1 MPLISSV
8 IPNLIN
14 GVSQQPP
21 ALRLASQAE
30 SVVNCMPSPVEGL
43 KKRPPMEHLARLFTG
58 SAGTN
63 RPFTTIV
70 DRDGTIQY
78 LVLIQDGDIKVFGL
92 DGSVKTVSKP
102 NGTGYLDISNSA
114 DPAEQ
119 FRVASV
125 ADYTFIVNREKTV
138 TTYFQD
144 GVTYSQS
151 GTTVT
156 VTSTAQGLTTSDRI
170 SIDITSGDAA
180 GDDGKF
186 DVASVP
192 NANSFTYTSTTSRN
206 TSGNGAYN
214 VMTET
219 YGTKSMVFIKAA
231 DYSGTYRVKIKN
243 AAGTS
248 TLADVSY
255 TTPAVGGAVPDTL
268 TIATNLRNSLASAL
282 GSGWTITAV
291 DYIIQIEKNDGG
303 DYQLQSA
310 DTKTGNFTKAI
321 KGAIDTI
328 TDLPT
333 LAEHGFVIKVQ
344 GVKTTGLD
352 DYYVKFEASAGS
364 GTGGGIWRETVGPD
378 INRGFNQKTMPHVL
392 VRNADGTFTF
402 KEFEWSQRISGD
414 EGSTSNPSFVNSKIQ
429 NINLFRN
436 RLVFLADENVILS
449 AADNYDRFWPETVQ
463 TVVDSD
469 PIDLVTGGTEI
480 NFLTSSLA
488 FANTLL
494 LFSRHGQFRLDAG
507 QTTVGTSLT
516 PRTANVTATTSFEM
530 AASVDPVGVGRTI
543 YFPIPKGEFSGL
555 RDFFL
560 PDSTGGVPLSEE
572 VSSSVP
578 RYIPGNLISL
588 IASVSEE
595 VIVAISKDQPKRLY
609 MYNFFFEDDN
619 KLQSAW
625 SYWEVKGAK
634 TILGASILD
643 SDMYVVAEYSDGVYL
658 EKVALRPETV
668 DTNSTIELL
677 VDRKTTEASCS
688 TAVTNPGGLGV
699 QTTITLPY
707 PMASTGTMTVVGR
720 DVAGNTISHGQVITP
735 TSETLTGGAGGN
747 GTMVVK
753 GDLSSAKFFVGE
765 LYDMG
770 YEFSTPYLKEEP
782 SGGGIAVVSGPKLQI
797 RTWSVVFDDTSHFIL
812 RITPAGR
819 SANDYPYNG
828 VSIGT
833 SPPSIGI
840 PGIGTG
846 NFRVPVMASSLD
858 TKVEILSSSPV
869 PCRIQSAE
877 WEGWLQSRTKRL

>member
-1 MPLISSV
+1 MPLISST

-30 SVVNCMPSPVEGL
+30 AVVNCMASPVEGL
-43 KKRPPMEHLARLFTG
+43 KKRPPLEHIGKLFAG

-78 LVLIQDGDIKVFGL
+78 LVFIQDGDIKVFGL
-92 DGSVKTVSKP
+92 DGSTKTVNKP

-114 DPAEQ
+114 DPSDK

-125 ADYTFIVNREKTV
+125 ADYTFIANREKTV

-156 VTSTAQGLTTSDRI
+156 ITSTDHGLTTSDRI
-170 SIDITSGDAA
+170 SIDITSGDAS
-180 GDDGKF
+180 GDDGKY
-186 DVASVP
+186 DVASVST
-192 NANSFTYTSTTSRN
+192 NSFTYTSSTSRS
-206 TSGNGAYN
+206 TSGNAAYN
-214 VMTET
+214 VMTPT
-219 YGTKSMVFIKAA
+219 FGTESMVFIKAA
-231 DYSGTYRVKIKN
+231 DYSTTYRIKIKN

-255 TTPAVGGAVPDTL
+255 ATAAVGGTLPDTL

-282 GSGWTITAV
+282 SSGWTFTVV
-291 DYIIQIEKNDGG
+291 DYVIQIQKNDGG
-303 DYQLQSA
+303 DYQVESA
-310 DTKTGNFTKAI
+310 DTKTGTFTKAI
-321 KGAIDTI
+321 KGTIDTI

-333 LAEHGFVIKVQ
+333 LAKHGFIIKVQ
-344 GVKTTGLD
+344 GTKTTQLD

-364 GTGGGIWRETVGPD
+364 GTGGGIWRETAGPD

-392 VRNADGTFTF
+392 VRNADGSFTF
-402 KEFEWSQRISGD
+402 KEFDWSHRICGD
-414 EGSTSNPSFVNSKIQ
+414 ETTVLDPSFVNSQIQ

-436 RLVFLADENVILS
+436 RLVILADENVILS
-449 AADNYDRFWPETVQ
+449 AADNYDRFWPETIQ
-463 TVVDSD
+463 TIVDSD

-507 QTTVGTSLT
+507 TTTVGTSLT
-516 PRTANVTATTSFEM
+516 PKTANVTAITSFEM
-530 AASVDPVGVGRTI
+530 AATVDPVGVGRTI

-560 PDSTGGVPLSEE
+560 PDSTGGVPLSDE
-572 VSSSVP
+572 VTSSIP
-578 RYIPGNLISL
+578 RYIPGNLTNL

-595 VIVAISKDQPKRLY
+595 AIVAISKDQPKRLY
-609 MYNFFFEDDN
+609 VYKFFFEGDN

-625 SYWEVKGAK
+625 SYWEVKGSK

-643 SDMYVVAEYSDGVYL
+643 SDMYVLLQYNDGVYL

-668 DTNSTIELL
+668 DTGSTIELL
-677 VDRKTTEASCS
+677 LDRKVTEASCS

-707 PMASTGTMTVVGR
+707 PMATTGTMAVVGR
-720 DVAGNTISHGQVITP
+720 DVSGNTISHGQVITP

-770 YEFSTPYLKEEP
+770 YEFSTPYLKEQP
-782 SGGGIAVVSGPKLQI
+782 SAGGMAVVAGPKLQV
-797 RTWSVVFDDTSHFIL
+797 RTWAVVFDDTSHFVL

-819 SANDYPYNG
+819 AANDYPYNG
-828 VSIGT
+828 ISVGT
-833 SPPSIGI
+833 SPPSLGT

-846 NFRVPVMASSLD
+846 SFRVPVMASSLD

-877 WEGWLQSRTKRL
+877 WEGWLQSRAKRL

>member
-1 MPLISSV
+1 MPLISST

-30 SVVNCMPSPVEGL
+30 AVVNCMASPVEGL
-43 KKRPPMEHLARLFTG
+43 KKRPPLEHIGKLFAG

-78 LVLIQDGDIKVFGL
+78 LVFIQDGDIKVFGL
-92 DGSVKTVSKP
+92 DGSTKTVNKP

-114 DPAEQ
+114 DPSDK

-125 ADYTFIVNREKTV
+125 AGYTFIANREKTV

-156 VTSTAQGLTTSDRI
+156 VTSTDHGLTTSDRI
-170 SIDITSGDAA
+170 SIDITSGDAS
-180 GDDGKF
+180 GDDGKY
-186 DVASVP
+186 DVASVST
-192 NANSFTYTSTTSRN
+192 NSFTYTSSTSRS
-206 TSGNGAYN
+206 TSGNAAYN
-214 VMTET
+214 VMTPT
-219 YGTKSMVFIKAA
+219 FGTESMVFIKAA
-231 DYSGTYRVKIKN
+231 DYSTTYRIKIKN

-255 TTPAVGGAVPDTL
+255 PTAAVGGTLPDTL

-282 GSGWTITAV
+282 SSGWTFTVV
-291 DYIIQIEKNDGG
+291 DYVIQIQKNDGG
-303 DYQLQSA
+303 DYQVESA
-310 DTKTGNFTKAI
+310 DTKTGTFTKAI
-321 KGAIDTI
+321 KGTIDTI

-333 LAEHGFVIKVQ
+333 LAKHGFIIKVQ
-344 GVKTTGLD
+344 GTKTTQLD

-392 VRNADGTFTF
+392 VRNADGSFTF
-402 KEFEWSQRISGD
+402 KEFDWSHRICGD
-414 EGSTSNPSFVNSKIQ
+414 ETTVLDPSFVNSQIQ

-436 RLVFLADENVILS
+436 RLVILADENVILS
-449 AADNYDRFWPETVQ
+449 AADNYDRFWPETIQ
-463 TVVDSD
+463 TIVDSD

-507 QTTVGTSLT
+507 TTTVGTSLT
-516 PRTANVTATTSFEM
+516 PKTANVTAITSFEM
-530 AASVDPVGVGRTI
+530 AATVDPVGVGRTI

-560 PDSTGGVPLSEE
+560 PDSTGGVPLSDE
-572 VSSSVP
+572 VTSSIP
-578 RYIPGNLISL
+578 RYIPGNLTNL

-595 VIVAISKDQPKRLY
+595 AIVAISKDQPKRLY
-609 MYNFFFEDDN
+609 VYKFFFEGDN

-625 SYWEVKGAK
+625 SYWEVKGSK

-643 SDMYVVAEYSDGVYL
+643 SDMYVLLQYNDGVYL

-668 DTNSTIELL
+668 DTGSTIELL
-677 VDRKTTEASCS
+677 LDRKVTEASCS

-707 PMASTGTMTVVGR
+707 PMATTGTMAVVGR
-720 DVAGNTISHGQVITP
+720 DVSGNTISHGQVITP

-770 YEFSTPYLKEEP
+770 YEFSTPYLKEQP
-782 SGGGIAVVSGPKLQI
+782 SAGGMAVVAGPKLQV
-797 RTWSVVFDDTSHFIL
+797 RTWAVVFDDTSHFVL

-819 SANDYPYNG
+819 AANDYPYNG
-828 VSIGT
+828 ISVGT
-833 SPPSIGI
+833 SPPSLGT

-846 NFRVPVMASSLD
+846 SFRVPVMASSLD

-877 WEGWLQSRTKRL
+877 WEGWLQSRAKRL

>member
-1 MPLISSV
+1 MPLISST

-30 SVVNCMPSPVEGL
+30 SVINCMPSPVEGL
-43 KKRPPMEHLARLFTG
+43 KKRPPMEHIGKLFAG
-58 SAGTN
+58 SAGTG

-78 LVLIQDGDIKVFGL
+78 LVFIQDNDIKVFGL
-92 DGSVKTVSKP
+92 DGSTKTVNKP
-102 NGTGYLDISNSA
+102 NGTSYLDISNSA
-114 DPAEQ
+114 DPSEQ

-156 VTSTAQGLTTSDRI
+156 VTSTAHGLTTSNRI
-170 SIDITSGDAA
+170 SIDCTSGS
-180 GDDGKF
+180 GVDGKY

-192 NANSFTYTSTTSRN
+192 NANSFTYTAGTSLTTN
-206 TSGNGAYN
+206 GNAAYN
-214 VMTET
+214 VMTPT

-231 DYSGTYRVKIKN
+231 DYSATYRIKIKS
-243 AAGTS
+243 ADGTS

-255 TTPAVGGAVPDTL
+255 ATAAVGGTQPDTL

-282 GSGWTITAV
+282 SSGWTFTVV
-291 DYIIQIEKNDGG
+291 DYVVQIVKTDGG
-303 DYQLQSA
+303 DYQLESS
-310 DTKTGNFTKAI
+310 DTKTGTFTKAI
-321 KGAIDTI
+321 KGTIDTI

-344 GVKTTGLD
+344 GTKTTGLD

-392 VRNADGTFTF
+392 VRNADGSFDF
-402 KEFEWSQRISGD
+402 KEFDWSDRVAGD
-414 EGSTSNPSFVNSKIQ
+414 EGTTSNPSFVNSKIQ

-449 AADNYDRFWPETVQ
+449 AADNYDRFWPEPVQ

-507 QTTVGTSLT
+507 STTIGTSLT
-516 PRTANVTATTSFEM
+516 PKTANVTATTSFEM
-530 AASVDPVGVGRTI
+530 AATVDPVGVGRTI
-543 YFPIPKGEFSGL
+543 YFAIPKGEFSGL

-572 VSSSVP
+572 VTSAVP
-578 RYIPGNLISL
+578 RYIPGNLTNL

-595 VIVAISKDQPKRLY
+595 AIVAISKDQPKRIYL
-609 MYNFFFEDDN
+609 YNFFFEDDN

-643 SDMYVVAEYSDGVYL
+643 SDMYVVLEYNDGVYL

-668 DTNSTIELL
+668 DEGSTIELL
-677 VDRKTTEASCS
+677 LDRKVTEASCS

-707 PMASTGTMTVVGR
+707 PMATTGTMAVVGR
-720 DVAGNTISHGQVITP
+720 DVAGNTISHGQVIIP
-735 TSETLTGGAGGN
+735 TSETLTGGAGSN

-765 LYDMG
+765 LYDMA
-770 YEFSTPYLKEEP
+770 YEFSTPYLKEQP
-782 SGGGIAVVSGPKLQI
+782 SGGGMAVVAGPKLQI
-797 RTWSVVFDDTSHFIL
+797 RTWAVVFDNTSHFVL
-812 RITPAGR
+812 RVTPAGR
-819 SANDYPYNG
+819 TANDYPYNG
-828 VSIGT
+828 ISVGT
-833 SPPSIGI
+833 SPPSLGA

-858 TKVEILSSSPV
+858 TKIEIISSSPV
-869 PCRIQSAE
+869 PCRVQSAE
-877 WEGWLQSRTKRL
+877 WEGWLQSRAKRL

>member
-1 MPLISSV
+1 MPLISST

-43 KKRPPMEHLARLFTG
+43 KKRPPMTHIGKLFAG
-58 SAGTN
+58 SAGTG

-78 LVLIQDGDIKVFGL
+78 LVFIQDNDIKVFGL
-92 DGSVKTVSKP
+92 DGSTKTVNKP
-102 NGTGYLDISNSA
+102 NGTSYLDISNSA
-114 DPAEQ
+114 DPSEQ

-156 VTSTAQGLTTSDRI
+156 VTSTAHGLTTSDRI
-170 SIDITSGDAA
+170 SIDCTSGS
-180 GDDGKF
+180 GVDGKY
-186 DVASVP
+186 DIASVP
-192 NANSFTYTSTTSRN
+192 NANSFTYTAGTSLTTN
-206 TSGNGAYN
+206 GNAAYN
-214 VMTET
+214 VMTPT

-231 DYSGTYRVKIKN
+231 DYSTTYRIKIKS
-243 AAGTS
+243 ADGTS

-255 TTPAVGGAVPDTL
+255 ATAAVGGTQPDTL

-282 GSGWTITAV
+282 SSGWTFTVV
-291 DYIIQIEKNDGG
+291 DYIIQIVKTDGG
-303 DYQLQSA
+303 DYQLESS
-310 DTKTGNFTKAI
+310 DTKTGTFTKAI
-321 KGAIDTI
+321 KGTIDTI

-344 GVKTTGLD
+344 GTKTTGLD

-392 VRNADGTFTF
+392 VRNADGSFDF
-402 KEFEWSQRISGD
+402 KEFDWSDRVAGD
-414 EGSTSNPSFVNSKIQ
+414 EGTTSNPSFVNSKIQ

-507 QTTVGTSLT
+507 TTTIGTSLT
-516 PRTANVTATTSFEM
+516 PKTANVTATTSFEM
-530 AASVDPVGVGRTI
+530 AATVDPVGVGRTI
-543 YFPIPKGEFSGL
+543 YFAIPKGEFSGL

-572 VSSSVP
+572 VTSAVP
-578 RYIPGNLISL
+578 RYIPGNLTNL

-595 VIVAISKDQPKRLY
+595 AIVAISKDQPKRIYL
-609 MYNFFFEDDN
+609 YNFFFEDDN

-643 SDMYVVAEYSDGVYL
+643 SDMYVVLEYNDGVYL

-668 DTNSTIELL
+668 DANSTIELL
-677 VDRKTTEASCS
+677 VDRKITEASCS

-707 PMASTGTMTVVGR
+707 PMATTGTMAVVGR
-720 DVAGNTISHGQVITP
+720 DVAGNTISHGQVIIP

-765 LYDMG
+765 LYDMA
-770 YEFSTPYLKEEP
+770 YEFSTPYLKEQP
-782 SGGGIAVVSGPKLQI
+782 SGGGMAVVAGPKLQI
-797 RTWSVVFDDTSHFIL
+797 RTWAVVFDNTSHFVL
-812 RITPAGR
+812 RVTPAGR
-819 SANDYPYNG
+819 TANDYPYNG
-828 VSIGT
+828 ISVGT
-833 SPPSIGI
+833 SPPSLGA

-858 TKVEILSSSPV
+858 TKIEIISSSPV
-869 PCRIQSAE
+869 PCRVQSAE
-877 WEGWLQSRTKRL
+877 WEGWLQSRAKRL

>member
-1 MPLISSV
+1 MPLISST

-14 GVSQQPP
+14 GVSQQPA

-30 SVVNCMPSPVEGL
+30 SVINCMPSPVEGL
-43 KKRPPMEHLARLFTG
+43 KKRPPMTHIGKLFAG
-58 SAGTN
+58 SAGTG

-78 LVLIQDGDIKVFGL
+78 LVFIQDNDIKVFGL
-92 DGSVKTVSKP
+92 DGSTKTVNKP
-102 NGTGYLDISNSA
+102 NGTSYLDISNSA
-114 DPAEQ
+114 DPSEQ

-138 TTYFQD
+138 TTFFQD

-156 VTSTAQGLTTSDRI
+156 VTSTAHGLTTSDRI
-170 SIDITSGDAA
+170 SIDCTSGS
-180 GDDGKF
+180 GVDGKY
-186 DVASVP
+186 DIASVP
-192 NANSFTYTSTTSRN
+192 NANSFTYTAGTSLTTN
-206 TSGNGAYN
+206 GNAAYN
-214 VMTET
+214 VMTPT

-231 DYSGTYRVKIKN
+231 DYSTTYRIKIKS
-243 AAGTS
+243 ADGTS

-255 TTPAVGGAVPDTL
+255 ATAAVGGTQPDTL

-282 GSGWTITAV
+282 SSGWTFTVV
-291 DYIIQIEKNDGG
+291 DYIVQIVKTDGG
-303 DYQLQSA
+303 DYQLESS
-310 DTKTGNFTKAI
+310 DTKTGTFTKAI
-321 KGAIDTI
+321 KGTIDTI

-344 GVKTTGLD
+344 GTKTTGLD

-392 VRNADGTFTF
+392 IRNADGSFDF
-402 KEFEWSQRISGD
+402 KEFDWSDRVAGD
-414 EGSTSNPSFVNSKIQ
+414 EGTTSNPSFVNSKIQ

-463 TVVDSD
+463 TIVDSD

-507 QTTVGTSLT
+507 TTTIGTSLT
-516 PRTANVTATTSFEM
+516 PKTANVTATTSFEM
-530 AASVDPVGVGRTI
+530 ASTVDPVGVGRTI
-543 YFPIPKGEFSGL
+543 YFAIPKGEFSGL

-572 VSSSVP
+572 VTSAVP
-578 RYIPGNLISL
+578 RYIPGNLTNL

-595 VIVAISKDQPKRLY
+595 AIVAISKDQPKRIYL
-609 MYNFFFEDDN
+609 YNFFFEDDN

-643 SDMYVVAEYSDGVYL
+643 SDMYVILEYNDGVYL

-668 DTNSTIELL
+668 DANSTIELL
-677 VDRKTTEASCS
+677 VDRKVTEASCS

-707 PMASTGTMTVVGR
+707 PMATTGTMAVVGR
-720 DVAGNTISHGQVITP
+720 DVAGNTISHGQVIIP
-735 TSETLTGGAGGN
+735 TSETLTGGAGSN

-765 LYDMG
+765 LYDMA
-770 YEFSTPYLKEEP
+770 YEFSTPYLKEQP
-782 SGGGIAVVSGPKLQI
+782 SGGGMAVVAGPKLQI
-797 RTWSVVFDDTSHFIL
+797 RTWAVVFDNTSHFVL
-812 RITPAGR
+812 RVTPAGR
-819 SANDYPYNG
+819 TANDYPYNG
-828 VSIGT
+828 ISVGT
-833 SPPSIGI
+833 SPPSLGA

-858 TKVEILSSSPV
+858 TKIEIISSSPV
-869 PCRIQSAE
+869 PCRVQSAE
-877 WEGWLQSRTKRL
+877 WEGWLQSRAKRL

>member
-1 MPLISSV
+1 MPLISST
-8 IPNLIN
+8 ISNLIN
-14 GVSQQPP
+14 GVSQQPA

-43 KKRPPMEHLARLFTG
+43 KKRPPMTHIGRLFTG
-58 SAGTN
+58 SAGST

-70 DRDGTIQY
+70 DRDGSIQY
-78 LVLIQDGDIKVFGL
+78 LVFIQDGDIKVFGL
-92 DGSVKTVSKP
+92 DGSVKTVNKP

-114 DPAEQ
+114 DPSEQ

-125 ADYTFIVNREKTV
+125 ADYTFIANREKTV
-138 TTYFQD
+138 TTFFQD

-156 VTSTAQGLTTSDRI
+156 VTSTAHGLTTSDRI
-170 SIDITSGDAA
+170 SIDCTSGS
-180 GDDGKF
+180 GVDGKYS
-186 DVASVP
+186 VASVP
-192 NANSFTYTSTTSRN
+192 NANSFTYTAGTSLT

-214 VMTET
+214 VMTST
-219 YGTKSMVFIKAA
+219 FGTKSMVFIKAA

-255 TTPAVGGAVPDTL
+255 TTAAVGGAQPDTL

-282 GSGWTITAV
+282 SSGWTFTVV
-291 DYIIQIEKNDGG
+291 DYVIQIEKNDGG
-303 DYQLQSA
+303 DYQLESS
-310 DTKTGNFTKAI
+310 DTKTGTFTKAI
-321 KGAIDTI
+321 KGTIDTI

-344 GVKTTGLD
+344 GTKTTGLD

-364 GTGGGIWRETVGPD
+364 GTGGGIWRETVAPD
-378 INRGFNQKTMPHVL
+378 INRGFNPKTMPHVL
-392 VRNADGTFTF
+392 IRNADGSFDF
-402 KEFEWSQRISGD
+402 KEFDWSYRIAGD
-414 EGSTSNPSFVNSKIQ
+414 ETTTSNPSFVNSKIQ

-449 AADNYDRFWPETVQ
+449 AADSYDRFWPETVQ
-463 TVVDSD
+463 TIVDSD

-507 QTTVGTSLT
+507 STTIGTSLT

-543 YFPIPKGEFSGL
+543 YFAIPKGEYTGL

-572 VSSSVP
+572 VTSSVP
-578 RYIPGNLISL
+578 RYIPGNLTNL
-588 IASVSEE
+588 ITSVSEE
-595 VIVAISKDQPKRLY
+595 TIVAISKDQPKRIY

-634 TILGASILD
+634 TILGAAILD
-643 SDMYVVAEYSDGVYL
+643 SDMYLTIQYSDGVYL

-668 DTNSTIELL
+668 DTGSTIELL
-677 VDRKTTEASCS
+677 VDRKVTETSCS

-707 PMASTGTMTVVGR
+707 PMATTGTMAVVGR
-720 DVAGNTISHGQVITP
+720 DVSGNTISHGQVISP
-735 TSETLTGGAGGN
+735 TSETLAGGASGN

-782 SGGGIAVVSGPKLQI
+782 RGGGIAVVAGPKLQI
-797 RTWSVVFDDTSHFIL
+797 RTWAVVFDDTSHFVL
-812 RITPAGR
+812 RVTPAGR
-819 SANDYPYNG
+819 TANDYPYNG
-828 VSIGT
+828 ISVGT
-833 SPPSIGI
+833 SPPSLGT

-858 TKVEILSSSPV
+858 TKIEIISSSPV
-869 PCRIQSAE
+869 PCRVQSAE
-877 WEGWLQSRTKRL
+877 WEGWLQSRSKRL

>member
-1 MPLISSV
+1 MPLISST

-30 SVVNCMPSPVEGL
+30 AVINCMASPVEGL
-43 KKRPPMEHLARLFTG
+43 KKRPPLEHIGKLFTG

-78 LVLIQDGDIKVFGL
+78 LVFIQDGDIKVFGL
-92 DGSVKTVSKP
+92 DGSTKTVNKP

-114 DPAEQ
+114 DPSDK

-125 ADYTFIVNREKTV
+125 ADYTFIANREKTV

-156 VTSTAQGLTTSDRI
+156 VTSTDHGLTTSDRI
-170 SIDITSGDAA
+170 SIDITSGDAS
-180 GDDGKF
+180 GDDGKY
-186 DVASVP
+186 DVASVST
-192 NANSFTYTSTTSRN
+192 NSFTYTSSTSRS
-206 TSGNGAYN
+206 TSGNAAYN
-214 VMTET
+214 VMTPT
-219 YGTKSMVFIKAA
+219 FGTESMVFIKAA
-231 DYSGTYRVKIKN
+231 DYSTTYRIKIKN

-255 TTPAVGGAVPDTL
+255 GTAAVGGTLPDTL

-282 GSGWTITAV
+282 SSGWTFTVV
-291 DYIIQIEKNDGG
+291 DYVIQIQKNDGG
-303 DYQLQSA
+303 DYQVESA
-310 DTKTGNFTKAI
+310 DTKTGTFTKAI
-321 KGAIDTI
+321 KGTIDTI

-333 LAEHGFVIKVQ
+333 LAKHGFIIKVQ
-344 GVKTTGLD
+344 GTKTTQLD

-364 GTGGGIWRETVGPD
+364 GTGGGIWRETAGPD

-392 VRNADGTFTF
+392 VRNADGSFTF
-402 KEFEWSQRISGD
+402 KEFDWSHRICGD
-414 EGSTSNPSFVNSKIQ
+414 EATVLDPSFVNSQIQ

-436 RLVFLADENVILS
+436 RLVILADENVILS
-449 AADNYDRFWPETVQ
+449 AADNYDRFWPETIQ
-463 TVVDSD
+463 TIVDSD

-507 QTTVGTSLT
+507 TTTVGTSLT
-516 PRTANVTATTSFEM
+516 PKTANVTAITSFEM
-530 AASVDPVGVGRTI
+530 AATVDPVGVGRTI

-560 PDSTGGVPLSEE
+560 PDSTGGVPLSDE
-572 VSSSVP
+572 VTSSIP
-578 RYIPGNLISL
+578 RYIPGNLTNL

-595 VIVAISKDQPKRLY
+595 AIVAISKDQPKRLY
-609 MYNFFFEDDN
+609 IYKFFFEGDN

-625 SYWEVKGAK
+625 SYWEVKGSK

-643 SDMYVVAEYSDGVYL
+643 SDMYVLLQYNDGVYL

-668 DTNSTIELL
+668 DAGSTIELL
-677 VDRKTTEASCS
+677 LDRKVTEASCS

-707 PMASTGTMTVVGR
+707 PMATTGTMAVVGR
-720 DVAGNTISHGQVITP
+720 DVSGNTISHGQVITP

-770 YEFSTPYLKEEP
+770 YEFSTPYLKEQP
-782 SGGGIAVVSGPKLQI
+782 SAGGMAVVAGPKLQV
-797 RTWSVVFDDTSHFIL
+797 RTWAVVFDDTSHFVL
-812 RITPAGR
+812 RVTPAGR
-819 SANDYPYNG
+819 AANDYPYNG
-828 VSIGT
+828 ISVGT
-833 SPPSIGI
+833 SPPSLGT

-846 NFRVPVMASSLD
+846 SFRVPVMASSLD

-877 WEGWLQSRTKRL
+877 WEGWLQSRAKRL

>member
-1 MPLISSV
+1 MPLISST

-14 GVSQQPP
+14 GVSQQPA

-30 SVVNCMPSPVEGL
+30 SVINCMPSPVEGL
-43 KKRPPMEHLARLFTG
+43 KKRPPLTHIAKLFAG

-70 DRDGTIQY
+70 DRDGTVQY
-78 LVLIQDGDIKVFGL
+78 LVFIQDGDIKVFGL
-92 DGSVKTVSKP
+92 DGSSKTVNKP
-102 NGTGYLDISNSA
+102 NGTDYLDISNSA
-114 DPAEQ
+114 DPSEQ
-119 FRVASV
+119 FRLASV
-125 ADYTFIVNREKTV
+125 ADYTFIANREKTV

-156 VTSTAQGLTTSDRI
+156 VTSTAHGLTTSDRI
-170 SIDITSGDAA
+170 SIDCTSGS
-180 GDDGKF
+180 GVDGKY

-192 NANSFTYTSTTSRN
+192 DANSFTYTAGTSLT
-206 TSGNGAYN
+206 TSGNAAYN
-214 VMTET
+214 VMTPT
-219 YGTKSMVFIKAA
+219 YSTKSMVFIKAA
-231 DYSGTYRVKIKN
+231 DYSGTYRIKIKS
-243 AAGTS
+243 ADGTS

-255 TTPAVGGAVPDTL
+255 TTAAVGGTQPDTL

-282 GSGWTITAV
+282 SSGWTFTAN
-291 DYIIQIEKNDGG
+291 DYIVQIQKNDGG
-303 DYQLQSA
+303 DYQIESA
-310 DTKTGNFTKAI
+310 DTKTGTFTKAI
-321 KGAIDTI
+321 KGTIDTI

-333 LAEHGFVIKVQ
+333 LAEHGFIVKVQ
-344 GVKTTGLD
+344 GTKTTQLD
-352 DYYVKFEASAGS
+352 DYYVKFETSAGS
-364 GTGGGIWRETVGPD
+364 GTGGGIWRETVAPD
-378 INRGFNQKTMPHVL
+378 INRGFNPKTMPHVL
-392 VRNADGTFTF
+392 VRNSDGTFDF
-402 KEFEWSQRISGD
+402 KQFDWSYRIAGD
-414 EGSTSNPSFVNSKIQ
+414 EATTANPSFVDSKIQ

-436 RLVFLADENVILS
+436 RLVLLADENVILS

-507 QTTVGTSLT
+507 STTIGTSLT

-543 YFPIPKGEFSGL
+543 YFAIPKGEYTGL

-572 VSSSVP
+572 VTSSVP
-578 RYIPGNLISL
+578 RYIPGNLTNL
-588 IASVSEE
+588 ITSVSEE
-595 VIVAISKDQPKRLY
+595 TIVAISKDQPKRIY
-609 MYNFFFEDDN
+609 IYKFFFEDDN

-634 TILGASILD
+634 TILGAAILD
-643 SDMYVVAEYSDGVYL
+643 SDMYLTIQYNDGVYL

-668 DTNSTIELL
+668 DVGSTIELL
-677 VDRKTTEASCS
+677 LDRKVTEASCS

-707 PMASTGTMTVVGR
+707 PMATTGTMAVVGR
-720 DVAGNTISHGQVITP
+720 DVAGNTIGHGQVISP

-782 SGGGIAVVSGPKLQI
+782 RGGGIAVVAGPKLQI
-797 RTWSVVFDDTSHFIL
+797 RTWAVVFDETSHFVL
-812 RITPAGR
+812 RVTPAGR
-819 SANDYPYNG
+819 PANDYPYNG
-828 VSIGT
+828 LSIGT
-833 SPPSIGI
+833 SPPSLGT

-869 PCRIQSAE
+869 PCRVQSAE
-877 WEGWLQSRTKRL
+877 WEGWLQSRAKRL

>member
-1 MPLISSV
+1 MPLISST

-14 GVSQQPP
+14 GVSQQPA

-30 SVVNCMPSPVEGL
+30 SVINCMASPVEGL
-43 KKRPPMEHLARLFTG
+43 KKRPPMEHIGKLFAG
-58 SAGTN
+58 SAGTG

-78 LVLIQDGDIKVFGL
+78 LVFIQDNDIKVFGL
-92 DGSVKTVSKP
+92 DGSTKTVNKP

-114 DPAEQ
+114 DPSEQ
-119 FRVASV
+119 FRLASV

-156 VTSTAQGLTTSDRI
+156 VTSTAHGLTTSDRI
-170 SIDITSGDAA
+170 SIDCTSGS
-180 GDDGKF
+180 GVDGKY

-192 NANSFTYTSTTSRN
+192 NANSFTYTAGTSLTTN
-206 TSGNGAYN
+206 GNAAYN
-214 VMTET
+214 IMTPNF
-219 YGTKSMVFIKAA
+219 GTKSMVFIKAA
-231 DYSGTYRVKIKN
+231 DYSATYRIKIKS
-243 AAGTS
+243 ADGTS

-255 TTPAVGGAVPDTL
+255 ATAAVGGTQPDTL

-282 GSGWTITAV
+282 SSGWTFTVV
-291 DYIIQIEKNDGG
+291 DYVVQIVKTDGG
-303 DYQLQSA
+303 DYQLESS
-310 DTKTGNFTKAI
+310 DTKTGTFTKAI
-321 KGAIDTI
+321 KGTIDTI

-333 LAEHGFVIKVQ
+333 LAEHGFIIKVQ
-344 GVKTTGLD
+344 GTKTTQLD

-364 GTGGGIWRETVGPD
+364 GTGGGIWRETVAPD

-392 VRNADGTFTF
+392 VRNADGSFDF
-402 KEFEWSQRISGD
+402 KEFDWSYRICGD
-414 EGSTSNPSFVNSKIQ
+414 EGTVLNPSFVNCKIQ

-436 RLVFLADENVILS
+436 RLVLLADENVILS
-449 AADNYDRFWPETVQ
+449 AADNYDRFWPETIQ

-507 QTTVGTSLT
+507 ATTIGTSLT
-516 PRTANVTATTSFEM
+516 PKTANVTAITSFEM
-530 AASVDPVGVGRTI
+530 AATVDPVGVGRTI
-543 YFPIPKGEFSGL
+543 YFPIPKGEYSGL

-560 PDSTGGVPLSEE
+560 PDSTGGVPISDE
-572 VSSSVP
+572 VTSAIP
-578 RYIPGNLISL
+578 RYIPGNLTNL

-595 VIVAISKDQPKRLY
+595 AIAAISKDQPKRIY
-609 MYNFFFEDDN
+609 IYKFFFEGDN

-643 SDMYVVAEYSDGVYL
+643 SDMYVILEYNDGVYL

-668 DTNSTIELL
+668 DANSTIELL
-677 VDRKTTEASCS
+677 VDRKVTEASCS

-707 PMASTGTMTVVGR
+707 PMATTGTMAVVGR
-720 DVAGNTISHGQVITP
+720 DVAGNTISHGQVIIP
-735 TSETLTGGAGGN
+735 TSETLTGGAGSN
-747 GTMVVK
+747 GTMIVK

-770 YEFSTPYLKEEP
+770 YEFSTPYLKEQP
-782 SGGGIAVVSGPKLQI
+782 SAGGMAVVAGPKLQV
-797 RTWSVVFDDTSHFIL
+797 RTWAVVFDDTSHFVL
-812 RITPAGR
+812 RVTPAGR
-819 SANDYPYNG
+819 TANDYPYNG
-828 VSIGT
+828 ISVGT
-833 SPPSIGI
+833 SPPSLGT

-858 TKVEILSSSPV
+858 TKIEIISSSPV

-877 WEGWLQSRTKRL
+877 WEGWLQSRAKRL

>member
-1 MPLISSV
+1 MPLISST

-30 SVVNCMPSPVEGL
+30 SVINCMPSPVEGL
-43 KKRPPMEHLARLFTG
+43 KKRPPLEHIGKLFTG
-58 SAGTN
+58 SAGTG

-78 LVLIQDGDIKVFGL
+78 LVFIQDNDIKVFGL
-92 DGSVKTVSKP
+92 DGSSKTVNKP

-114 DPAEQ
+114 DPSEQ

-125 ADYTFIVNREKTV
+125 ADYSFIVNREKTV

-144 GVTYSQS
+144 SVTYSQS

-156 VTSTAQGLTTSDRI
+156 VTSSGHGLTTSDRI
-170 SIDITSGDAA
+170 SIDCTSGN
-180 GDDGKF
+180 GVDGKY
-186 DVASVP
+186 DVASVSTD
-192 NANSFTYTSTTSRN
+192 SFTYTAGTSLT
-206 TSGNGAYN
+206 TSGNAAYN
-214 VMTET
+214 VMTPT

-231 DYSGTYRVKIKN
+231 DYSTTYRIKIKN

-248 TLADVSY
+248 DLADVNYS
-255 TTPAVGGAVPDTL
+255 TAAIGGTQPDTL

-282 GSGWTITAV
+282 SSGWTFTVV
-291 DYIIQIEKNDGG
+291 DYVIQIQKDDGG
-303 DYQLQSA
+303 DYQLESS
-310 DTKTGNFTKAI
+310 DTKTGTFTKAI
-321 KGAIDTI
+321 KGTIDTI

-333 LAEHGFVIKVQ
+333 LAEHGFVVKIQ
-344 GVKTTGLD
+344 GTKTTGLD
-352 DYYVKFEASAGS
+352 DYYVKFESSAGS

-392 VRNADGTFTF
+392 VRNANGTFDF
-402 KEFEWSQRISGD
+402 KEFEWSNRVAGD
-414 EGSTSNPSFVNSKIQ
+414 EGTTSNPSFVDSKIQ
-429 NINLFRN
+429 NVNLFRN

-449 AADNYDRFWPETVQ
+449 AADSYDRFWPETVQ

-507 QTTVGTSLT
+507 STTIGTSLT
-516 PRTANVTATTSFEM
+516 PKTANVTATTSFEM
-530 AASVDPVGVGRTI
+530 AATVDPVGVGRTI
-543 YFPIPKGEFSGL
+543 YFAIPKGEYSGL

-572 VSSSVP
+572 VTSAVP
-578 RYIPGNLISL
+578 RYIPGNLTNL

-595 VIVAISKDQPKRLY
+595 VIVAISKDQPKHIY

-625 SYWEVKGAK
+625 SHWEVKGAK

-643 SDMYVVAEYSDGVYL
+643 SDMYVIAEYNDGVYL
-658 EKVALRPETV
+658 EKVGLRPETV
-668 DTNSTIELL
+668 DANSTIELL
-677 VDRKTTEASCS
+677 VDRKITEANCS

-707 PMASTGTMTVVGR
+707 PTATAGIMTVVGR

-747 GTMVVK
+747 GTVVVK

-765 LYDMG
+765 LYDMA
-770 YEFSTPYLKEEP
+770 YQFSTPYLKEQP
-782 SGGGIAVVSGPKLQI
+782 KGGGVAVVAGPRLQV
-797 RTWSVVFDDTSHFIL
+797 RTWAVVFDKTSHFVL
-812 RITPAGR
+812 RVTPAGR
-819 SANDYPYNG
+819 AANDYPYNG
-828 VSIGT
+828 ISVGT
-833 SPPSIGI
+833 SPPSLGA

-858 TKVEILSSSPV
+858 TKIEILSSSPV
-869 PCRIQSAE
+869 PCRVQSAE
-877 WEGWLQSRTKRL
+877 WEGWLQSRAKRL

>member
-1 MPLISSV
+1 MPLISST

-30 SVVNCMPSPVEGL
+30 EVINCMPSPVEGL
-43 KKRPPMEHLARLFTG
+43 KKRPPMEHIAKIFAG

-78 LVLIQDGDIKVFGL
+78 LIFIQDGDIKVFGL
-92 DGSVKTVSKP
+92 DGSSKTVNKP
-102 NGTGYLDISNSA
+102 NGTDYLDISNSA
-114 DPAEQ
+114 DPSER

-125 ADYTFIVNREKTV
+125 ADYTFITNREKVV

-156 VTSTAQGLTTSDRI
+156 VTSAKHGLTTSDRI
-170 SIDITSGDAA
+170 SIDCTSGTGVDGKYNITS
-180 GDDGKF
+180 
-186 DVASVP
+186 VATD
-192 NANSFTYTSTTSRN
+192 SFTYTAGTSLS
-206 TSGNGAYN
+206 TSGNAAYN
-214 VMTET
+214 VMTPT
-219 YGTKSMVFIKAA
+219 FGTDSMVFIKAA
-231 DYSGTYRVKIKN
+231 DYSGTYKVKIKS
-243 AAGTS
+243 ADGTS

-255 TTPAVGGAVPDTL
+255 TTAAVGGTQPDTL

-282 GSGWTITAV
+282 SSGWTFTVV
-291 DYIIQIEKNDGG
+291 DYIIQIKKNDGG
-303 DYQLQSA
+303 DYQLESS
-310 DTKTGNFTKAI
+310 DTKTGTFTKAI
-321 KGAIDTI
+321 KGTIDTI

-333 LAEHGFVIKVQ
+333 LAQHGFIIKVQ
-344 GVKTTGLD
+344 GTKTTGLD
-352 DYYVKFEASAGS
+352 DYYVKFETSAGS
-364 GTGGGIWRETVGPD
+364 GTGGGIWRETSGPD

-392 VRNADGTFTF
+392 VRNANGTFDF
-402 KEFEWSQRISGD
+402 KEFEWSHRICGD
-414 EGSTSNPSFVNSKIQ
+414 ESTVLDPSFVNSKIE

-449 AADNYDRFWPETVQ
+449 AADNYDRFWPETIQ

-507 QTTVGTSLT
+507 VTTVGTSLT
-516 PRTANVTATTSFEM
+516 PKTANVTAITSFEM
-530 AASVDPVGVGRTI
+530 AATVDPVGVGRTI
-543 YFPIPKGEFSGL
+543 YFPIPKGEYSGL

-560 PDSTGGVPLSEE
+560 PDSTGGVPLSDE
-572 VSSSVP
+572 VTSAIP
-578 RYIPGNLISL
+578 RYIPGNLTNL

-595 VIVAISKDQPKRLY
+595 AIVAISKDQPKRIY
-609 MYNFFFEDDN
+609 IYKFFFEGDN

-634 TILGASILD
+634 TILGAAILD
-643 SDMYVVAEYSDGVYL
+643 SDMYLTIQYNDGVYL

-668 DTNSTIELL
+668 DTGSTIELL
-677 VDRKTTEASCS
+677 LDRKVTEASCS

-707 PMASTGTMTVVGR
+707 PMATTGTMAVVGR
-720 DVAGNTISHGQVITP
+720 DVSGNTISHGQVINP

-770 YEFSTPYLKEEP
+770 YEFSTPYLKEQP
-782 SGGGIAVVSGPKLQI
+782 SAGGMAVVAGPKLQI
-797 RTWSVVFDDTSHFIL
+797 RTWAVVFDDTSHFVL
-812 RITPAGR
+812 RVTPAGR
-819 SANDYPYNG
+819 TANDYPYNG
-828 VSIGT
+828 ISVGT
-833 SPPSIGI
+833 SPPSLGT

-858 TKVEILSSSPV
+858 TKIEILSSSPV

-877 WEGWLQSRTKRL
+877 WEGWLQSRAKRL